1 MKNVKTGTKV
11 YNVGDG
17 DVVLAVGEEQAGGVV
32 DDVPETPS
40 HHSLVL
46 ARSCEG
52 RQGYCESPGLA
63 RGWALHL
70 AAGTE
75 SSQLHTVP
83 LQWWSCGAQLGQ
95 TLLTRPGLL
104 LLSSPGGRRCQ
115 Y

>member
-1 MKNVKTGTKV
+1 MSRQEQKYT

-52 RQGYCESPGLA
+52 RQGYS
-63 RGWALHL
+63 
-70 AAGTE
+70 
-75 SSQLHTVP
+75 
-83 LQWWSCGAQLGQ
+83 AQG
-95 TLLTRPGLL
+95 
-104 LLSSPGGRRCQ
+104 
-115 Y
+115 

>member
-11 YNVGDG
+11 YNVGEL
-17 DVVLAVGEEQAGGVV
+17 VLAVGEEEAGGVV

-63 RGWALHL
+63 RG
-70 AAGTE
+70 
-75 SSQLHTVP
+75 
-83 LQWWSCGAQLGQ
+83 
-95 TLLTRPGLL
+95 
-104 LLSSPGGRRCQ
+104 
-115 Y
+115 

>member
-11 YNVGDG
+11 YNVGD
-17 DVVLAVGEEQAGGVV
+17 VVGEEEAGAVV

-63 RGWALHL
+63 RG
-70 AAGTE
+70 
-75 SSQLHTVP
+75 
-83 LQWWSCGAQLGQ
+83 
-95 TLLTRPGLL
+95 
-104 LLSSPGGRRCQ
+104 
-115 Y
+115 